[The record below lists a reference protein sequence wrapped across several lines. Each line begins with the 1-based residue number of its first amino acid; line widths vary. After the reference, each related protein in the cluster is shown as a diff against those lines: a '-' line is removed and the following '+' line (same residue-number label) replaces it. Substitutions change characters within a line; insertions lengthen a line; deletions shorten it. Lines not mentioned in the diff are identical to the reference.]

1 MKILM
6 IAPEPFFEPRGTPI
20 SVYQRLYALS
30 ALGHQVDLLT
40 YHVGQDVDIPGVTIH
55 RLPNVPI
62 IKDVKI
68 GPSWPKAFLDVLLIC
83 QAIVLLAANRYDVIH
98 SHEEAAFFSAPLAIL
113 FRTRHLY
120 DMHSSL
126 PRQLANSGK
135 WGFRPLVKLFRI
147 LERWVLY
154 TCDAT
159 ITVGADLEQRVLR
172 RNPRVEQTRIENTVL
187 YPYDDASHASARV
200 LKERLGLNGKL
211 PIVYTGTFESYQGL
225 DLLFGS
231 ATIVKRH
238 YPDVLFVLAGGKPK
252 QLEHWQA
259 ETRKLGLEDCTLFLG
274 IVSPA
279 EALACLEIAEIL
291 VSPRTEGTS
300 VPLKTY
306 SYLNSGKPIV
316 ATNLMAHTQVLNEDT
331 ALLVA
336 PTEEALADGI
346 LRLIRSPDL
355 RQELGQRAQEYA
367 REKYG
372 SSDYLAKVDRV
383 YQALEPATPVSEP
396 ATPAHQSAPTSP
408 QKQSAPVP
416 SLKTKS

>member
-1 MKILM
+1 LIL
-6 IAPEPFFEPRGTPI
+6 
-20 SVYQRLYALS
+20 
-30 ALGHQVDLLT
+30 
-40 YHVGQDVDIPGVTIH
+40 
-55 RLPNVPI
+55 
-62 IKDVKI
+62 
-68 GPSWPKAFLDVLLIC
+68 C

-98 SHEEAAFFSAPLAIL
+98 SHEEAAFFSVPLAIV

-126 PRQLANSGK
+126 PRQLANFGS
-135 WGFRPLVKLFRI
+135 WSFWPLVKLFQI
-147 LERWVLY
+147 LERWVLD
-154 TCDAT
+154 TCDAI
-159 ITVGADLEQRVLR
+159 ITVGADLEQHVLTT
-172 RNPRVEQTRIENTVL
+172 NPRVEQTRIENTVI

-211 PIVYTGTFESYQGL
+211 PIVYTGTFEGYQGL

-238 YPDVLFVLAGGKPK
+238 YPEVLFVLAGGKPQ

-259 ETRKLGLEDCTLFLG
+259 EARKHDLEDCTLFLG

-300 VPLKTY
+300 VPLKIY

-316 ATNLMAHTQVLNEDT
+316 ATNLMAHTQVLDEET

-336 PTEEALADGI
+336 PTEEALANGI
-346 LRLIRSPDL
+346 LKLVRSPGL
-355 RQELGQRAQEYA
+355 RQKLGHRAQEYGRA
-367 REKYG
+367 RYG
-372 SSDYLAKVDRV
+372 SSDYLAKVNRV
-383 YQALEPATPVSEP
+383 YQAIDLTTRVSEP
-396 ATPAHQSAPTSP
+396 AAPAHQSAPASS

-416 SLKTKS
+416 SLKPKS

>member
-30 ALGHQVDLLT
+30 TLGHQVDLLT
-40 YHVGQDVDIPGVTIH
+40 YHVGQDVDIPGVAIH
-55 RLPNVPI
+55 RVPNVPF

-68 GPSWPKAFLDVLLIC
+68 GPSWSKAFLDVLLFC
-83 QAIVLLAANRYDVIH
+83 HAIVLLATNQYDVIH
-98 SHEEAAFFSAPLAIL
+98 SHEEAAFFSVPLAIL

-126 PRQLANSGK
+126 PRQLANFGK
-135 WGFRPLVKLFRI
+135 WSFWPLVKLFRI

-159 ITVGADLEQRVLR
+159 ITVGADLEQRVLG

-187 YPYDDASHASARV
+187 YPYDDASRASARV

-225 DLLFGS
+225 NLLFGS
-231 ATIVKRH
+231 AAIVKRH
-238 YPDVLFVLAGGKPK
+238 YPEVLFILAGGKPQ
-252 QLEHWQA
+252 QLDHWRA
-259 ETRKLGLEDCTLFLG
+259 EARKLDLEDCTLFLG

-306 SYLNSGKPIV
+306 SYLKSGKPIV
-316 ATNLMAHTQVLNEDT
+316 ATNLMAHTQVLDDDT

-336 PTEEALADGI
+336 PTEEALADGM
-346 LRLIRSPDL
+346 LRLIQSPGL
-355 RQELGQRAQEYA
+355 RQELGRRAQEYA
-367 REKYG
+367 RDKYG
-372 SSDYLAKVDRV
+372 SSDYLAKVDRA
-383 YQALEPATPVSEP
+383 YRTLQPTAPVSEC
-396 ATPAHQSAPTSP
+396 ATPAHQSAPASP
-408 QKQSAPVP
+408 QKQSAAVP
-416 SLKTKS
+416 SLKPKS